1 MSKKVI
7 VSLFIFLLI
16 ISCSNNDA
24 NGPDTNSII
33 GTWNLTTMKVDGSTI
48 NPDEE
53 DSIPYKIRFHSDN
66 STGVVWMKDYG
77 LLDPDS
83 PMSFTWFTNGNILT
97 IMVEEE
103 VVEKVSYSVSGNTF
117 SMTETDGSEIVE

>member
-97 IMVEEE
+97 FSTTSSSTIIVRIFPF
-103 VVEKVSYSVSGNTF
+103 VNQVKDIGLSGSNTP
-117 SMTETDGSEIVE
+117 